1 MELRPPRHLSLSTS
15 NRPPVS
21 LAPVQGSLALEWDGA
36 TLPTPPT
43 LRLLTP
49 EPSAH
54 PLTPTAGRLL
64 QALLDV
70 DAGLRPAHQVLTWTS
85 PAVYRALLRRQER
98 RRAITNASGNTRT
111 PQVRVMS
118 VRVSEISESAAEIS
132 AVVLRVDS
140 RGQRRAG
147 AAAARMESR
156 DGHWQAMAFEC

>member
-1 MELRPPRHLSLSTS
+1 MDIATVKHLPIRGVT
-15 NRPPVS
+15 PTTS
-21 LAPVQGSLALEWDGA
+21 LAPIQGSLALDWEGA
-36 TLPTPPT
+36 TLPAPPT
-43 LRLLTP
+43 LRLVS
-49 EPSAH
+49 SAAVPH

-85 PAVYRALLRRQER
+85 PGVYRALLRRQER
-98 RRAITNASGNTRT
+98 RRAISNATRHSRT
-111 PQVRVMS
+111 PQVRVIS
-118 VRVSEISESAAEIS
+118 VRVSEISESIAEIS

-156 DGHWQAMAFEC
+156 DGQWKAAAFEC